1 MKPKHSAALIVLAAF
16 ALLSSCYFTGCAFS
30 DSPTGKRVAAF
41 GKVAEQ
47 VALAAAEK
55 YAQNQLQ
62 LWIEEA
68 TK

>member
-1 MKPKHSAALIVLAAF
+1 MKKLITLAVTIPAF
-16 ALLSSCYFTGCAFS
+16 FFSGCEFAE
-30 DSPTGKRVAAF
+30 SPSGKRIAAF

-55 YAQNQLQ
+55 YAEDQLQ
-62 LWIEEA
+62 LWIEEN